1 MLSKVDYEG
10 SRMDKI
16 VQKFTRIGIHVMLL
30 KDTPRD
36 NHYWW
41 EETMLCML
49 EQAEFCGI
57 EENNA

>member
-36 NHYWW
+36 NHY
-41 EETMLCML
+41 
-49 EQAEFCGI
+49 
-57 EENNA
+57 